1 MNLTILSKNANAECL
16 AKELADQFKDQSC
29 TNTTGANTIPG
40 TENQFPN
47 YPTLLEKCHLN
58 VSTTR
63 DGSIMP
69 ACVPNLVPS
78 LVLSNYTQSSLY
90 SGNLNDTKYTGIGIG
105 SENDWIVVILTTNT
119 SEGGYAPATSD
130 STASLSSQIRFNF
143 RQFFLLVGSLLLL

>member
-1 MNLTILSKNANAECL
+1 
-16 AKELADQFKDQSC
+16 
-29 TNTTGANTIPG
+29 
-40 TENQFPN
+40 
-47 YPTLLEKCHLN
+47 
-58 VSTTR
+58 
-63 DGSIMP
+63 MP